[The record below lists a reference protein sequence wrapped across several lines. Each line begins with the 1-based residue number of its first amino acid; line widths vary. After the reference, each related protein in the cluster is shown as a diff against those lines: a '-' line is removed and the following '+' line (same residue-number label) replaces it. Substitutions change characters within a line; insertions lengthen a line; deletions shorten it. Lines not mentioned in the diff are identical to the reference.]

1 MTDNNDTNADDIN
14 ADEVNDC
21 CIPYKYSKYGL
32 YSSHLFLANGIINY
46 LYGFRVLSVI
56 GASLYLTSVLHW
68 RNVRHNGL
76 YKKLDVL
83 TCFVTINY
91 VTFIDSHYFTASAR
105 KMWLLAV
112 AQSVGVYSLNK
123 FIEYKQISQEQSQEQ
138 SQRQNEKNICSLAK
152 DEPYSYFSLHW
163 TRPGSV
169 QREHAYLTSTLIHV
183 LFIHI
188 PLVFTCVYGVINS
201 PKLC

>member
-1 MTDNNDTNADDIN
+1 MTDNNDINANDIN
-14 ADEVNDC
+14 VC

-68 RNVRHNGL
+68 RNVKHNGL

-112 AQSVGVYSLNK
+112 AQSIGTYSINK
-123 FIEYKQISQEQSQEQ
+123 FIEYKQISQPQMHLKEEIHLKEEMVKQ
-138 SQRQNEKNICSLAK
+138 CLAK

>member
-1 MTDNNDTNADDIN
+1 MTDNNDINANDINADDIN
-14 ADEVNDC
+14 ANDINVC

-68 RNVRHNGL
+68 RNVKHNGL

-112 AQSVGVYSLNK
+112 AQSIGTYSINK
-123 FIEYKQISQEQSQEQ
+123 FIEYKQISQPQIQEEMVKQ
-138 SQRQNEKNICSLAK
+138 CLAK

>member
-1 MTDNNDTNADDIN
+1 M
-14 ADEVNDC
+14 
-21 CIPYKYSKYGL
+21 
-32 YSSHLFLANGIINY
+32 
-46 LYGFRVLSVI
+46 LSVI

-68 RNVRHNGL
+68 RNVKHNGL

-112 AQSVGVYSLNK
+112 AQAVGTYSLNK
-123 FIEYKQISQEQSQEQ
+123 FIEYKQI
-138 SQRQNEKNICSLAK
+138 RQPQMHLKEEIHLKEEMVKQCLAK

>member
-1 MTDNNDTNADDIN
+1 MTDNNDTNADEAN
-14 ADEVNDC
+14 ADEANDC

-32 YSSHLFLANGIINY
+32 YSSQIFLVNGIINY
-46 LYGFRVLSVI
+46 LYGFRVLT
-56 GASLYLTSVLHW
+56 GFAGSLYLTSVLHW
-68 RNVRHNGL
+68 RNVKHNGL
-76 YKKLDVL
+76 YKKLDVV
-83 TCFVTINY
+83 TCFTTISY
-91 VTFIDSHYFTASAR
+91 VTFIDSHYFIASAR

-112 AQSVGVYSLNK
+112 AQAIGAYSLNK
-123 FIEYKQISQEQSQEQ
+123 FIEYKQISQPQMQK
-138 SQRQNEKNICSLAK
+138 QNEKNICSLAK
-152 DEPYSYFSLHW
+152 DEPYSYFSLRW

-169 QREHAYLTSTLIHV
+169 QRDQAYYSSVFVHI